1 MITFALILLTS
12 LFFPGI
18 IVRVKSL
25 ASGRKGP
32 GIFQPW
38 KDILLLLKKSSI
50 YSSTTSF
57 IFQIAPIIY
66 FSTILCTILLVPF
79 SNSPAIIGFNGDFIL
94 FAYLLGLGRFFFII
108 NAMDTGSSF
117 EGMGASREALYAM
130 LLEPAF
136 FILVGSVALLAG
148 HLSMQELF
156 SSFLLTNNYHLIIRI
171 IMIYLFVQIAM
182 IENSR
187 LPVDDPKTHLELTMI
202 HEVMV
207 LDNSGFELA
216 IVKIS
221 SILKFAIFGTLI
233 SDLIITPTLPFAL
246 QIVVYF
252 VVQVLFAATI
262 GLLESF
268 RARKMLVK
276 NSQFIL
282 SLSSIAFVVFIL
294 CLLLLNQMLK

>member
-38 KDILLLLKKSSI
+38 KDILLLFKKSSI